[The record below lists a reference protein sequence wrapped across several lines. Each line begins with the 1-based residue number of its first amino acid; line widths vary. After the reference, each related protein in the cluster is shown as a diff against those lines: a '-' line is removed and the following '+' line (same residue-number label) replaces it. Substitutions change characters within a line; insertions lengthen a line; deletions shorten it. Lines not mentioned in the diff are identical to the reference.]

1 MGTEQALEVEVAY
14 AREQAQALIPVTGKQ
29 GMTVAEA
36 IEQSGIRARFPE
48 IDLAVNKV
56 GIFGK
61 LTKLEQVLSRGDR
74 VEIYPPLIA
83 DPKQARKQRA
93 GETAPR
99 RAAGR
104 AAAKD
109 ASATAAKADTETPAK
124 E

>member
-1 MGTEQALEVEVAY
+1 METEQNLEVEVAY
-14 AREQAQALIPVTGKQ
+14 AREQVQALIPVKGRQ

-36 IEQSGIRARFPE
+36 IEQSGIRQRFPE

-61 LTKLEQVLSRGDR
+61 LTKLEQALARGDR

-93 GETAPR
+93 DGAAPR
-99 RAAGR
+99 KAEGR
-104 AAAKD
+104 SGATGD
-109 ASATAAKADTETPAK
+109 ASAK

>member
-36 IEQSGIRARFPE
+36 IEQSGIQARFPE

-93 GETAPR
+93 GGAAPR
-99 RAAGR
+99 KVEGR
-104 AAAKD
+104 SGSSED
-109 ASATAAKADTETPAK
+109 SSAK